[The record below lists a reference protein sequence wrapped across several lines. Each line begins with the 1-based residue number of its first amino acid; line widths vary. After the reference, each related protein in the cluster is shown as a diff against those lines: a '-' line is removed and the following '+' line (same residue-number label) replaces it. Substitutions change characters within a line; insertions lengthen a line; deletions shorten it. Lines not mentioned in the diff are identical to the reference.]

1 MSDRSK
7 FRLDQSNR
15 CGGNNVDV
23 PYDPLT
29 KFWHGEQIMKHAEIP
44 FLQRGALINK
54 NFTW

>member
-1 MSDRSK
+1 MPDRSK
-7 FRLDQSNR
+7 IRLDQSNR

-23 PYDPLT
+23 QYDPLT

-44 FLQRGALINK
+44 FLAWALINK